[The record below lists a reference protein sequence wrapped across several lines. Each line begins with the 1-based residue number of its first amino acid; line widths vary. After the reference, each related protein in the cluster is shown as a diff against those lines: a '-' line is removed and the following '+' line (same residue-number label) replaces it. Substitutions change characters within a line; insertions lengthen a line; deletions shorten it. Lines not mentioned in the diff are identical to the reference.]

1 METRPAGMSAAVLTN
16 FLFSFVI
23 GQSFLSM
30 LCSMKWG
37 VFLFFGGFV
46 VIATLFIYFLLPEV
60 KGVPV
65 ERVQGLFAS
74 HPLWRKLMG
83 DAADEI
89 LKRERARTQSRMALA
104 ASNGKVVVVNGKE
117 SPVGAVAA
125 QSAAFNA
132 GDNVV
137 VENGGSSFDKE
148 ADQI

>member
-46 VIATLFIYFLLPEV
+46 VIATLFIFFLLPEV

-83 DAADEI
+83 DAANEI
-89 LKRERARTQSRMALA
+89 LKRERARTQSRLALA
-104 ASNGKVVVVNGKE
+104 ASNGKVVVNGKE

-125 QSAAFNA
+125 QNAAFNA

-137 VENGGSSFDKE
+137 VENGGSSFNKE